1 MAGKKAVTDRRIRV
15 FIGIVALIGII
26 LTAYLVREHYA
37 PTGSSFC
44 DVNARLN
51 CDVVN
56 KSDYAAILG
65 VPVALLGLL
74 FYLAVLVISVAPAK
88 LVRRLGGDEELRRM
102 LLLGAAVLGLLFTLY
117 LTGVEAFVLHVFC
130 PLCLG
135 SAALVLILLGIAI
148 KWNLRT

>member
-1 MAGKKAVTDRRIRV
+1 MTADRRIRLSIGIIAV
-15 FIGIVALIGII
+15 IGIV

-44 DVNARLN
+44 DINSRLN

-74 FYLAVLVISVAPAK
+74 FYLAVLALAAAPAK
-88 LVRRLGGDEELRRM
+88 LVKRLGADEELRRM
-102 LLLGAAVLGLLFTLY
+102 LFLGAAILGLLFTLY

-135 SAALVLILLGIAI
+135 SAALVLILLGSAI
-148 KWNLRT
+148 KWNLR